1 MCSLMLRCCLSDA
14 AEFKNLLADMGE
26 PNDDATVEAAMKRLD
41 TDNSGLIEWSE
52 FKLWWSE

>member
-1 MCSLMLRCCLSDA
+1 MLRCCLSDA